1 MEWPISEEEEDT
13 SRFNNAGKLFFPSIQ
28 VFLFSSK
35 LNIQAGYSEPV
46 VWPHK
51 VQQLADKYS
60 KLLLHMTFG
69 SASKAKHW

>member
-1 MEWPISEEEEDT
+1 M
-13 SRFNNAGKLFFPSIQ
+13 
-28 VFLFSSK
+28 
-35 LNIQAGYSEPV
+35 
-46 VWPHK
+46 WPHK